1 MNHGGGDDQDDTL
14 SAAAREAVDRARR
27 RVREESPTPDDLA
40 GLAIAASDTAD
51 IPRVQIRCLAAEAI
65 ANLQQVN
72 YLLGRLVELA
82 GEEREP

>member
-27 RVREESPTPDDLA
+27 RAREVPTPDDIA
-40 GLAIAASDTAD
+40 GLTIAASDTAD
-51 IPRVQIRCLAAEAI
+51 ISRVQIRRLAAEAI